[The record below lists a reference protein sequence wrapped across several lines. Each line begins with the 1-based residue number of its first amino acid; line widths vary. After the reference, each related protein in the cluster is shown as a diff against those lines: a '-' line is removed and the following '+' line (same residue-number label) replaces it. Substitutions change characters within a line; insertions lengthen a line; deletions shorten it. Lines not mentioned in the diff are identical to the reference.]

1 MTPFKGQ
8 GANQAFVDGPLLA
21 KWLSKSK
28 LDSAIRGFLT
38 EMANRSGIKVRASRE
53 AAMKLHSE
61 DCWEWMLQQD
71 KPRNKGGDDVT
82 AVFHG
87 VQTRHMSTLLRTLK
101 ERGVGPSL
109 GSKLDDTIRGIIKE
123 LDIADAVSSTSS
135 GHNGLTPREML
146 HLQSQ

>member
-1 MTPFKGQ
+1 M
-8 GANQAFVDGPLLA
+8 
-21 KWLSKSK
+21 
-28 LDSAIRGFLT
+28 
-38 EMANRSGIKVRASRE
+38 SGIKVRASRK
-53 AAMKLHSE
+53 AAMKLHLE
-61 DCWEWMLQQD
+61 DCWEWMLQQQQD
-71 KPRNKGGDDVT
+71 KPRNKGGDDGT

-101 ERGVGPSL
+101 ERGVGSSM

-135 GHNGLTPREML
+135 GHNGLTPREMS